1 MKKNALKSSTK
12 TTKPT
17 TSKASNKKE
26 TLTMNVIKAEEILC
40 EFDRNTSEQEIQDRA
55 ASINGVG
62 LIHSIKIQPIEHE
75 SYKYKV
81 VVGRKSF
88 VAMTQI
94 IGKNEF
100 TVPSEVSFIEG
111 DAELIAFAENDERTN
126 LTLAEQI

>member
-1 MKKNALKSSTK
+1 MKKNVSKSSTK
-12 TTKPT
+12 ATKPT
-17 TSKASNKKE
+17 TNKASNKKE

-75 SYKYKV
+75 NFKYKV
-81 VVGRKSF
+81 VAGRKSF

-94 IGKNEF
+94 IGKTELAI
-100 TVPSEVSFIEG
+100 PSEVSFIEG
-111 DAELIAFAENDERTN
+111 DAELITFAENDERTKRHHKS
-126 LTLAEQI
+126 A